1 MQKTM
6 MMHVK
11 RRLQLRIILEITEG
25 LQNKPKQRG
34 WNQINLQIK
43 IESISKTSPR
53 RCFFNG
59 RRLSVS
65 RAAGG
70 LIDNA
75 NTFIP
80 YDDAINHLGSDS
92 PYGGYVVSWSSPGV
106 NGDPLFI
113 NIGADYPDTSRLT
126 VVIWGENRDDTTED
140 IVDSL
145 LGKEVVAFG
154 SPYEYNGAAQIEIMD
169 PSELLT
175 YEEFQELR
183 ANQ

>member
-1 MQKTM
+1 M
-6 MMHVK
+6 
-11 RRLQLRIILEITEG
+11 
-25 LQNKPKQRG
+25 
-34 WNQINLQIK
+34 
-43 IESISKTSPR
+43 
-53 RCFFNG
+53 
-59 RRLSVS
+59 
-65 RAAGG
+65 
-70 LIDNA
+70 
-75 NTFIP
+75 
-80 YDDAINHLGSDS
+80 
-92 PYGGYVVSWSSPGV
+92 
-106 NGDPLFI
+106 FI

>member
-1 MQKTM
+1 M
-6 MMHVK
+6 
-11 RRLQLRIILEITEG
+11 
-25 LQNKPKQRG
+25 
-34 WNQINLQIK
+34 
-43 IESISKTSPR
+43 
-53 RCFFNG
+53 
-59 RRLSVS
+59 VS

-70 LIDNA
+70 SIDNA
-75 NTFIP
+75 NAFIP
-80 YDDAINHLGSDS
+80 YDDAINHIGSDS

-113 NIGADYPDTSRLT
+113 NIGADYPDKSRLT

-145 LGKEVVAFG
+145 LGKEVVVFG

-175 YEEFQELR
+175 YEEFIDAYE
-183 ANQ
+183 NQ